1 MDKNKDLSRSEIL
14 FIYDAKD
21 CNPNGDPLD
30 ENRPRIDPETDTN
43 LVTDVRL
50 KRTVRDYVHNYVF
63 GPNQDKPEFSDK
75 RIFIIE
81 DTDEESGARLNVAKR
96 AEKLGFKNAQDFLK
110 CWDVRLFGGTLAIE
124 RKKSKGKK
132 GEGSEEEDDS
142 PLSSLT
148 GPVQF
153 HMGRSLNPVSVNAL
167 QGTSVF
173 SSTGKEAMGSM
184 RMEYQVFYSLI
195 AFWGVVNPTTAIRQG
210 IPLNGADIDLLM
222 EALWEGT
229 LNLTTRSKIGQM
241 PRLLLKVNYKP
252 EYSRFFLGELERGLK
267 MVPTNGASPE
277 SIRSIDDYA
286 LDISSLLNR
295 LSACEEK
302 IESIDIRQDS
312 EFKILPD
319 FKPLGINKL
328 FAGF

>member
-1 MDKNKDLSRSEIL
+1 MSNNKELLRSEIL
-14 FIYDAKD
+14 FLYDARD

-30 ENRPRIDPETDTN
+30 ENRPRIDPETETN

-50 KRTVRDYVHNYVF
+50 KRTVRDYVHNF
-63 GPNQDKPEFSDK
+63 IFAPNQDKPEYLNK
-75 RIFIIE
+75 RVFIIE

-96 AEKLGFKNAQDFLK
+96 AEKLGFKNALDFHK

-124 RKKSKGKK
+124 RKKKGKK
-132 GEGSEEEDDS
+132 GEASEEEDDS

-153 HMGRSLNPVSVNAL
+153 HMGRSINPVSINAL

-195 AFWGVVNPTTAIRQG
+195 AFWGVINPTTASRQD
-210 IPLNGADIDLLM
+210 IPLTGEDIDLLR

-229 LNLTTRSKIGQM
+229 LNLTTRSKIGQI
-241 PRLLLKVNYKP
+241 PRLLLQVNYKS
-252 EYSRFFLGELERGLK
+252 EHSKFFLGELERGLK
-267 MVPTNGASPE
+267 MVPANGASVE
-277 SIRSIDDYA
+277 SVRSIDDYS
-286 LDISSLLNR
+286 LDVSSLLKR
-295 LSACEEK
+295 LTECKDK
-302 IESIDIRQDS
+302 IQSIHYRKDG
-312 EFKILPD
+312 EFKLTPD
-319 FKPLGINKL
+319 LRTSELSSL
-328 FAGF
+328 FIEI